1 MAKPRAERIRSFL
14 TGELSQDRAYLLPL
28 RVFIGLGWLR
38 AATEKIVDPGWYD
51 GTELTAFLEQQLGW
65 SQEAFPFYGALM
77 EGIFLPGATAL
88 GIVVILAQLFAG
100 VSILAGYYTNA
111 GLLVGLVMN
120 VNFVLAG
127 AVDPSTFYIVIQLV
141 LFFGGAGAV
150 LSVDAARGAET
161 HGPLLT
167 APGHDAGGRGAQH
180 QRVYGAIAAVCLLF
194 AVAMAPYVSTLA
206 PATVVEDPAMILVVL
221 ALFGAGAS
229 ATSAVGSRE
238 QPPRS
243 DPLRP
248 EGRASPPGVAT

>member
-1 MAKPRAERIRSFL
+1 MAVPRMERIRSIL
-14 TGELSQDRAYLLPL
+14 TRELSKDRAYLLPL

-38 AATEKIVDPGWYD
+38 AATEKLVDPGWYD

-65 SQEAFPFYGALM
+65 SQEAFPFYGVLM
-77 EGIFLPGATAL
+77 ETVFMPGATVL
-88 GIVVILAQLFAG
+88 GIIVILAQLFAG
-100 VSILAGYYTNA
+100 VSILAGYCTNA

-150 LSVDAARGAET
+150 LSVDAAHGTDR

-167 APGHDAGGRGAQH
+167 APRREAGGQGEQH
-180 QRVYGAIAAVCLLF
+180 PRVYGIIAAVCLLF

-229 ATSAVGSRE
+229 ATSAVGSRD
-238 QPPRS
+238 QPARSGPRTTES
-243 DPLRP
+243 
-248 EGRASPPGVAT
+248 GASPPGVAT

>member
-1 MAKPRAERIRSFL
+1 MAKPRMERTRSFL
-14 TGELSQDRAYLLPL
+14 TGELGKDRAYLLPL

-77 EGIFLPGATAL
+77 EAVFLPGATVL
-88 GIVVILAQLFAG
+88 GIIVILAQLLAG

-141 LFFGGAGAV
+141 LFFGGAGTV
-150 LSVDAARGAET
+150 LSVDAVRGAET

-167 APGHDAGGRGAQH
+167 APGRGAGVQGEHH
-180 QRVYGAIAAVCLLF
+180 QRVYGVMAAVCLLF

-229 ATSAVGSRE
+229 ATSAVGVRH
-238 QPPRS
+238 QPAHLGPRTP
-243 DPLRP
+243 D
-248 EGRASPPGVAT
+248 GRASPPGVAT